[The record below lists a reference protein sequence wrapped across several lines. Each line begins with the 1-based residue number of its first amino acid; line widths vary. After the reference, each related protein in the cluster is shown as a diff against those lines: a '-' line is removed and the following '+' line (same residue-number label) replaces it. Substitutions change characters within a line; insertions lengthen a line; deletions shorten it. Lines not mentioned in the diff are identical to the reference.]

1 MADFELIVLPALLAL
16 LFIALGGGT
25 IARLLRPAGATE
37 RTAET
42 WLFALSAI
50 VFGGTAAFIALFFL
64 ITG

>member
-16 LFIALGGGT
+16 LFIGLGAVT
-25 IARLLRPAGATE
+25 LARLVRPAGAAD

-42 WLFALSAI
+42 WLFAFSAI
-50 VFGGTAAFIALFFL
+50 AFGGTAAFVALFFL